1 MESDMNF
8 LRFLCLAAMVS
19 LIGITAASA
28 DVLQLPEGQT
38 SLEFVPV
45 GDAGN
50 FADTTGF
57 GAVNYDYQIGK
68 YHVTAAQYV
77 EFLNAVAKTDTHGLY
92 TSSMSGANDCN
103 IQRSGDSGSY
113 TYSVA
118 SESANH
124 PVNYMSFSNAVRFCN
139 WLTNGQPTG
148 DQDLTTTE
156 DGSYYLNGIT
166 DKASLLMVTRE
177 ADAVYVLPSLNEW
190 YKAAYYDPDKP
201 GGAGYWDYPTR
212 SDSAPTAEAPPG
224 QTTGSA
230 NYQSIMG
237 ADQLTDVGA
246 YTYSAGPYGTYDQG
260 GLLYQWTDSILT
272 TSYSGFAMMNSS
284 FLSSSSDQLRS
295 DYQVWPWTPTNEFN
309 FNGFRVAMVPEPST
323 ISLLV
328 LGTVMLLGMRWSR
341 KR

>member
-1 MESDMNF
+1 MNF